1 MYTLPNITLRSIKV
15 SASQQTGVC
24 IGLVLVAVFLYL
36 YFLNMSVVH
45 VVMRKEAVQEQNQL
59 RTEIAMLETSYIGA
73 QHKIADR
80 IANLDGY
87 SIDTDK
93 IFITRGETSLVL
105 RSN

>member
-1 MYTLPNITLRSIKV
+1 MFTLPSIKLIKI
-15 SASQQTGVC
+15 SASSQVGICV
-24 IGLVLVAVFLYL
+24 GLLVAAVFLYL
-36 YFLNMSVVH
+36 YFLNVSVVH
-45 VVMRKEAVQEQNQL
+45 VVMRKEAVQDQNRL

-93 IFITRGETSLVL
+93 IFITRGETGLVL
-105 RSN
+105 RNN